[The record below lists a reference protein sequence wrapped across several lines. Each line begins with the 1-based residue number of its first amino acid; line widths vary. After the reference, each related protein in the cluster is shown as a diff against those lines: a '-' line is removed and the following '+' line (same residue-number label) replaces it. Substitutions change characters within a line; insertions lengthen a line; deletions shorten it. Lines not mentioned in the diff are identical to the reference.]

1 MTTRRLRLKLSGI
14 VQGVGFRPF
23 VYRLACDLA
32 LGGWIVNAPHGVI
45 IELEGDSERLETFLT
60 RLPREK
66 PAHALITALEQTEIP
81 PCGERAFE
89 IRHSQAEGERTA
101 LILPDLATCP
111 DCLREL
117 FDPSDRR
124 YRYPFINCTYC
135 GPRYS
140 VILSLPYDRPN
151 TTMRTFALC
160 EACRHEYESPL
171 DRRFHAQPTACPR
184 CGPSLA
190 AWSGRGEVLA
200 ERENALLLAEQAL
213 RDGQIVALKGL
224 GGFQLLCDARNAEA
238 VRTLRARKR
247 RPDKPFAVM
256 LPDLETAR
264 RLCHVDEQEA
274 ALLASAAAPIVL
286 LRLRSAEL
294 AEEVAPHNPYLG
306 AMLPYTPLHHL
317 LMRDLGFPIVATSGN
332 LSGEPICTDEREA
345 LARLGGIAD
354 LFLVHDRPIARAVDD
369 SVVCVA
375 LGKPLILRRARGY
388 APLPV
393 PVPQGAPLPPLIA
406 VGAHQKNTI
415 CVAEGERAILSQ
427 HIGDLE
433 NIESERA
440 FKQTLSDL
448 AQMYAVRARLIVC
461 DAHPDYLSTQHAE
474 ELAAERALP
483 LLRVQ
488 HHYAHALACMAENEI
503 APPFLAVAWDGTG
516 YGADGTIWGGEFLQV
531 TAEDFVRAATWRT
544 FPLIGGE
551 AAAREPRRSALGA
564 LWAMYGGKLPES
576 LYALPTLRAFTPSE
590 LRLSLQALER
600 GVNAP
605 LTSSVGRLFDVVA
618 SLLDL
623 NQRMSFE
630 GQAAMRLEFAALA
643 APQNTDESYPFEV
656 TTITTANGQAVRIID
671 YAQVLEAIMSD
682 LRRGVSAMDIAR
694 RFHQTLCQIILAQ
707 ARTAGLERV
716 ALCGGC
722 FQNRFLLAG
731 AVAVL
736 REAGFT
742 PFWSA
747 QVPPNDGGIAYGQAI
762 AARRWLNFQD
772 EEGR

>member
-1 MTTRRLRLKLSGI
+1 MTARRLRLQLSGV

-23 VYRLACDLA
+23 VYRLAGALG

-45 IELEGDSERLETFLT
+45 IEIEGDSAALEAFLA

-66 PAHALITALEQTEIP
+66 PAHALITALEQSEIP

-89 IRHSQAEGERTA
+89 IRDSRAEGARTA

-117 FDPSDRR
+117 FDPADRR
-124 YRYPFINCTYC
+124 YRYPFINCTHC

-140 VILSLPYDRPN
+140 LILSLPYDRPN
-151 TTMRTFALC
+151 TTMRAFALC
-160 EACRHEYESPL
+160 EACRREYENPL

-184 CGPSLA
+184 CGPQLA
-190 AWSGRGEVLA
+190 AWSPSGAALA
-200 ERENALLLAEQAL
+200 ERDAALRLAEQAL

-224 GGFQLLCDARNAEA
+224 GGFQLLCDARNPEA
-238 VRTLRARKR
+238 VGRLRARKR
-247 RPDKPFAVM
+247 RPEKPFAVM

-264 RLCHVDEQEA
+264 RLCHVDEAEA
-274 ALLASAAAPIVL
+274 ALLTSPAAPIVL
-286 LRLRSAEL
+286 LRLRSTEL
-294 AEEVAPHNPYLG
+294 AEAVAPHNPYLG

-345 LARLGGIAD
+345 LARLSGIAD

-393 PVPQGAPLPPLIA
+393 SAPSEAPFPPLVA
-406 VGAHQKNTI
+406 LGAHQKNTI
-415 CVAEGERAILSQ
+415 CAAEGERAILSQ
-427 HIGDLE
+427 HIGDLD
-433 NIESERA
+433 NAESERA
-440 FKQTLSDL
+440 FIQTLDDL
-448 AQMYAVRARLIVC
+448 MRLYAVQPRLVVC

-474 ELAAERALP
+474 QLATERGVP

-488 HHYAHALACMAENEI
+488 HHYAHALACMAENAI

-516 YGADGTIWGGEFLQV
+516 YGADGTIWGGEFLRV
-531 TAEDFVRAATWRT
+531 TAENFERVGAWRA

-564 LWAMYGGKLPES
+564 LWAMYGGALPES
-576 LYALPTLRAFTPSE
+576 LYDLPPLRAFTPAE
-590 LRLSLQALER
+590 LRLLLQALER

-605 LTSSVGRLFDVVA
+605 LTSSAGRLFDVVA

-643 APQNTDESYPFEV
+643 AAQNTDESYPFEV
-656 TTITTANGQAVRIID
+656 TTITTANGQPMRIID
-671 YAQVLEAIMSD
+671 YARILEAIMSD

-694 RFHQTLCQIILAQ
+694 RFHQTLCAVILAQ
-707 ARTAGLERV
+707 AQAAGLERV

-731 AVAVL
+731 AVAAL
-736 REAGFT
+736 QRAGFT

-762 AARRWLNFQD
+762 AARRWLNSRDQ
-772 EEGR
+772 ERG

>member
-1 MTTRRLRLKLSGI
+1 MSTRRLRLTLGGV

-23 VYRLACDLA
+23 VYRLANDLA
-32 LGGWIVNAPHGVI
+32 LGGWIVNAPHGVV
-45 IELEGDSERLETFLT
+45 IELEGDSAALEAFLA

-81 PCGERAFE
+81 PAGERTFA
-89 IRHSQAEGERTA
+89 IRHSRAEGDRTA

-124 YRYPFINCTYC
+124 YRYPFINCTHC

-151 TTMRTFALC
+151 TTMRAFTLC
-160 EACRHEYESPL
+160 SECRQEYQSPL

-184 CGPSLA
+184 CGPQLA
-190 AWSGRGEVLA
+190 AWSAGGDQLAVRDEALYLA
-200 ERENALLLAEQAL
+200 EEAL

-224 GGFQLLCDARNAEA
+224 GGFQLLCDARSAEA
-238 VRTLRARKR
+238 VRRLRARKR
-247 RPDKPFAVM
+247 RPEKPFAVM
-256 LPDLETAR
+256 LPDLEMAR
-264 RLCHVDEQEA
+264 RLCCVDEEEA
-274 ALLASAAAPIVL
+274 ALLTSAAAPIVL

-294 AEEVAPHNPYLG
+294 AEAVAPHNPFLG

-332 LSGEPICTDEREA
+332 LSGEPICTDEHEA
-345 LARLGGIAD
+345 LARLGAIAD

-369 SVVCVA
+369 SVAYVV

-388 APLPV
+388 APLPA
-393 PVPQGAPLPPLIA
+393 PSDAPLPPLIA
-406 VGAHQKNTI
+406 VGAHQKNTL
-415 CVAEGERAILSQ
+415 CVAEGERIILSQ
-427 HIGDLE
+427 HIGDLDSA
-433 NIESERA
+433 ESERA
-440 FKQTLSDL
+440 FSQTLSDL
-448 AQMYAVRARLIVC
+448 AQLYAVQPRLIVC
-461 DAHPDYLSTQHAE
+461 DAHPDYLSTRHAE
-474 ELAAERALP
+474 QLAAERGVP
-483 LLRVQ
+483 LVQVQ
-488 HHYAHALACMAENEI
+488 HHYAHALACMAENAIE
-503 APPFLAVAWDGTG
+503 PPFLAVTWDGTG

-531 TAEDFVRAATWRT
+531 TAESFVRVATWQA

-564 LWAMYGGKLPES
+564 LWAMYGGRLPES
-576 LYALPTLRAFTPSE
+576 LYNLPSLRAFTPSE
-590 LRLSLQALER
+590 LQLLLQALAR
-600 GVNAP
+600 SVNAP
-605 LTSSVGRLFDVVA
+605 LTSSVGRLFDAVA

-623 NQRMSFE
+623 SQRMSFE

-643 APQNTDESYPFEV
+643 AAQNTDESYPFEV
-656 TTITTANGQAVRIID
+656 TTITTANGQAVRIIG
-671 YAQVLEAIMSD
+671 YARIFEAIMDD
-682 LRRGVSAMDIAR
+682 LRRGISVVSIAR
-694 RFHQTLCQIILAQ
+694 RFHQTLCAAIVAQ
-707 ARTAGLERV
+707 ARATGLERV

-722 FQNRFLLAG
+722 FQNRFLLTNA
-731 AVAVL
+731 AAAL
-736 REAGFT
+736 RQASFL

-762 AARRWLNFQD
+762 AARRWLEAQKK
-772 EEGR
+772 ERG